1 VDIVVPSKVRLAT
14 AHTEAAPKLHTAG
27 IFLRKTQKSPSM
39 GDGLLGWPSGV
50 SRAAGYCVSL
60 N

>member
-1 VDIVVPSKVRLAT
+1 MRLAT
-14 AHTEAAPKLHTAG
+14 VHTEAAPKLQTTG
-27 IFLRKTQKSPSM
+27 IFLRKTQKSPSE

-50 SRAAGYCVSL
+50 SWVAGYCVSL